1 MLCSVLLVAD
11 SCARPLRHRVC
22 VCVCVWQIAHMS
34 RTEMAMLDTTF
45 IGPGLL
51 FLNQYFDTFFN
62 ELVVLWICFVSLCS
76 CVSLAAVCEPY
87 IHLTRSSYQL

>member
-1 MLCSVLLVAD
+1 MNLCDMGYVID
-11 SCARPLRHRVC
+11 CVC

-34 RTEMAMLDTTF
+34 RTEMTMLDTAL

-62 ELVVLWICFVSLCS
+62 ELVVLWICFVSLS
-76 CVSLAAVCEPY
+76 VF
-87 IHLTRSSYQL
+87 